1 LTLQLK
7 PRKRLVEFFTA
18 GASMKKITIVA
29 GCLLIFCA
37 GWTSGQQ
44 SVAASNGPLWKTLSL
59 SARTSY
65 VKGFSDGHAVGMGYG
80 MRDLFNVI
88 REVMPEFP
96 RTPKERREVIEKAD
110 QINQKSAAENSRF
123 TVSQIE
129 ATVST
134 FYDDDRNVAVCWG
147 DATWLSTLSLEGNH
161 LTEQALD
168 AARNKGAKSGCK

>member
-1 LTLQLK
+1 
-7 PRKRLVEFFTA
+7 
-18 GASMKKITIVA
+18 
-29 GCLLIFCA
+29 
-37 GWTSGQQ
+37 
-44 SVAASNGPLWKTLSL
+44 
-59 SARTSY
+59 
-65 VKGFSDGHAVGMGYG
+65 MGYG